1 MANQKRKQK
10 TIKKEEKHEHSP
22 STKGTDTFTEM
33 TTRLIK
39 DNAKTGSVKQLFLL
53 TNMLNL

>member
-1 MANQKRKQK
+1 VANQKRKQK
-10 TIKKEEKHEHSP
+10 TIKKKKNMSICP

-39 DNAKTGSVKQLFLL
+39 DNANTGSVK
-53 TNMLNL
+53 